1 MMLGFEKATY
11 SIPPLL
17 SAKSSMAALQ
27 MAAVVALA
35 QESSLEP
42 PALPST
48 LSAQMHG
55 NKESKHPPNALN

>member
-1 MMLGFEKATY
+1 MRGFEKATF

-27 MAAVVALA
+27 VAAVVALA

-55 NKESKHPPNALN
+55 NEGSKHSPNALH